1 MKKLL
6 VMLGIVLMGIATP
19 VQQVNAQNPILAI
32 IKAAITKVIKAVDL
46 KIQRLQN
53 KTIWLQNAQKTL
65 ENTLSKL
72 KLENIADWV
81 EKQKTLYKD
90 YYEELYKVKAIIAH
104 YERVKDISEKQVRI
118 VEEYQWAWALFK
130 QDEHFTTDELNY
142 MAEVY
147 SGLLDQSA
155 KNIDQIFLVVNSFT
169 TQMNDA
175 ERLEIINATAD
186 QVDANYY
193 DLVRFNQEA
202 ILLSL
207 QRAKAQSDVEGVKKL
222 YGIK

>member
-6 VMLGIVLMGIATP
+6 MMLGIVLMGLATP

-32 IKAAITKVIKAVDL
+32 IKAAVIKVIKAVDL

-169 TQMNDA
+169 TQMSDA
-175 ERLEIINATAD
+175 KRIEIINATAD

>member
-6 VMLGIVLMGIATP
+6 VMAGIVLMGTIAP
-19 VQQVNAQNPILAI
+19 VQKAEATNPILEI
-32 IKAAITKVIKAVDL
+32 IKAAVIKVIKAVDL

-53 KTIWLQNAQKTL
+53 KTIWLQNAQKVL

-72 KLENIADWV
+72 KLDNIAGWV

-90 YYEELYKVKAIIAH
+90 YYEELYKVKAIIA
-104 YERVKDISEKQVRI
+104 YYQRIKDIAEKQARL
-118 VEEYQWAWALFK
+118 VEEYQWAWGLFK
-130 QDEHFTTDELNY
+130 QDGNFTADELEY

-155 KNIDQIFLVVNSFT
+155 KNIDQILLVVSSFT
-169 TQMNDA
+169 TQMSDA
-175 ERLEIINATAD
+175 KRLEIINAAAD

-193 DLVRFNQEA
+193 DLVKFNQEA

-207 QRAKAQSDVEGVKKL
+207 QRAKAKNDVEAVKEL